1 MSSMIILQGQ
11 RTLIICRLADI
22 RDARKELDK
31 QELEY
36 LDELVDV
43 NNQIAD
49 LRLAQNDT
57 L

>member
-1 MSSMIILQGQ
+1 MTSIITLQGQ

-36 LDELVDV
+36 LDQLVDV
-43 NNQIAD
+43 NVQID
-49 LRLAQNDT
+49 NLRQAQNDT

>member
-11 RTLIICRLADI
+11 RTLVLCRLADI

-36 LDELVDV
+36 LDVLVDV
-43 NNQIAD
+43 NVQID
-49 LRLAQNDT
+49 NLKQAQNDT

>member
-1 MSSMIILQGQ
+1 MISMIILQGQ

-43 NNQIAD
+43 NVQID
-49 LRLAQNDT
+49 NLRQALNDT

>member
-1 MSSMIILQGQ
+1 MTTKIQLEAW
-11 RTLIICRLADI
+11 RTFVICRLADI

>member
-1 MSSMIILQGQ
+1 MTTKIQLEAW
-11 RTLIICRLADI
+11 RTFVICRLADT

-43 NNQIAD
+43 NVQID
-49 LRLAQNDT
+49 NLRLAQNDT

>member
-1 MSSMIILQGQ
+1 VTTKIQLDAW
-11 RTLIICRLADI
+11 RTFVICRLADI

-43 NNQIAD
+43 NVQID
-49 LRLAQNDT
+49 NLRQAQNDT

>member
-1 MSSMIILQGQ
+1 MIILQGQ

-43 NNQIAD
+43 NVQID
-49 LRLAQNDT
+49 NLRQALNDT

>member
-1 MSSMIILQGQ
+1 MTSMITLQGQ

-36 LDELVDV
+36 LDELADV
-43 NNQIAD
+43 NVQID
-49 LRLAQNDT
+49 NLRQALNDT

>member
-1 MSSMIILQGQ
+1 MITMFILQGQ

-22 RDARKELDK
+22 RDARKQLDK
-31 QELEY
+31 EELEY

-43 NNQIAD
+43 NVKIDN
-49 LRLAQNDT
+49 LRKVQDDT